1 MSLVGGSIFPSAMPK
16 MATQTDIN
24 VRDARNIMPLPIS
37 YINYCMDYR
46 DCTQNPIS
54 PRLSSEALLNAPYTA
69 FGNCICIDIDNCM
82 HIINKETSTLAL
94 NPDAATFYPQCSFSS
109 VTSCFNEIGTDLN
122 LYAREFIPRSIINRS
137 NWVIASMFCLFTI
150 ILLFLLTA
158 LNIICISDID
168 ELSPKEL
175 VQKMKCKNPNNIII
189 GHLNINFIRQKL
201 EFLMEIIGTNIDL
214 LLISE
219 TKLNATFPLA
229 SSSLMD
235 SMFLLEKIGMIK
247 GVVFFFRKSKW
258 ILIGSYNP
266 HKDLIRNHLSSIGG
280 KLNELC
286 LKYEHF
292 ILIGDFNS
300 EMRKEPMQVFCDT
313 YNFKCLVKEPTC
325 YKNMDNPSCID
336 LILTNK
342 SLSFQHTSTI
352 ETGLSDFHKL
362 TITTMKSTF
371 YKQAPKIIQYR
382 NYKHFNNDIF

>member
-1 MSLVGGSIFPSAMPK
+1 
-16 MATQTDIN
+16 
-24 VRDARNIMPLPIS
+24 
-37 YINYCMDYR
+37 
-46 DCTQNPIS
+46 
-54 PRLSSEALLNAPYTA
+54 
-69 FGNCICIDIDNCM
+69 M

-94 NPDAATFYPQCSFSS
+94 NPDAATFYQRCSFSS

-122 LYAREFIPRSIINRS
+122 LYASEFIPRSIINRS

-189 GHLNINFIRQKL
+189 GHLNINSIRQKL

-219 TKLNATFPLA
+219 TKLNATFPIGQFFIDGFHVPFREDRDDEGGGL
-229 SSSLMD
+229 LLYVRNHIPCRRL
-235 SMFLLEKIGMIK
+235 FLDFIPKIEAI
-247 GVVFFFRKSKW
+247 VIEINFRKSKW

-286 LKYEHF
+286 LKYENF
-292 ILIGDFNS
+292 ILIGDFTS
-300 EMRKEPMQVFCDT
+300 EIREEPMQVFCDT

-336 LILTNK
+336 LMLTNK

-362 TITTMKSTF
+362 TTTTMKSTF
-371 YKQAPKIIQYR
+371 YKQEPKIIHYR